1 MNKFSLRIYEA
12 DNQFYLGD
20 AVSMIV
26 PTIDGFYGVQANHH
40 NVVIA
45 VQAGEIKFKVSEED
59 EEWKTAFVSDG
70 MMRIEDNDVLILID
84 SAEWP
89 EEIDIN
95 RAREKEIAAREAML
109 QKKSLREFAL
119 AESSLKRAVARLR
132 IKGDDG
138 FGI

>member
-1 MNKFSLRIYEA
+1 MNTFSLRIYEA
-12 DNQFYLGD
+12 DNTFFTGE

-45 VQAGEIKFKVSEED
+45 VQSGKIEFKLSEED
-59 EEWKTAFVSDG
+59 DEWKSAFVSDG
-70 MMRIEDNDVLILID
+70 MMRIEDNDVLIVVD

-119 AESSLKRAVARLR
+119 AESSLKRSIARLR

-138 FGI
+138 FGL